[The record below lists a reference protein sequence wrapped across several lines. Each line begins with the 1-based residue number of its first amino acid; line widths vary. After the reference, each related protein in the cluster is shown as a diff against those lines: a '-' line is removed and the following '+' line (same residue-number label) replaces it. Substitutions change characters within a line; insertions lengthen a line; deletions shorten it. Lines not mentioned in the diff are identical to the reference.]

1 MSINTSGN
9 NVTADESMKAL
20 LETTIAK
27 VNELTSYCTN
37 LRKIIEV
44 LDKNKDKLIYKV
56 DKLKIELTELNQYGR
71 RESIE
76 ISNIP
81 ESIHQNALEDHVIK
95 ILNSIHVK
103 LTHYDIVAV
112 HRIGKRSSKPRNVI
126 IRFLNRKSAFLSL
139 KNRRMLKNGE
149 YKGCYISENLCP
161 YNRKLFNRL
170 YKLKKTGHI
179 HHVWTYNGSVYMCIE
194 ENGDTKH
201 VQHSSDIDYYL
212 YEDDYTF
219 SSEHGSIIG
228 ENTGQVNNV
237 IGVNNVTSGSNI
249 TVVTSN

>member
-1 MSINTSGN
+1 MSSITSEII
-9 NVTADESMKAL
+9 VTADDSMKSL

-27 VNELTSYCTN
+27 VNELTSYVTN

-44 LDKNKDKLIYKV
+44 LDKKKDKLLYKV

-76 ISNIP
+76 LSNIP
-81 ESIHQNALEDHVIK
+81 ESIHQSALEDHVIK
-95 ILNSIHVK
+95 ILKSINVK
-103 LTHYDIVAV
+103 VTHYDIVAV

-139 KNRRMLKNGE
+139 KNRRMLKNGA

-170 YKLKKTGHI
+170 YKMKKEGHI
-179 HHVWTYNGSVYMCIE
+179 HHVWSYNGFVYMCIE

-201 VQHSSDIDYYL
+201 VQHTSDIDYYL

-219 SSEHGSIIG
+219 SSEHGS
-228 ENTGQVNNV
+228 NTGDNTDQVINV
-237 IGVNNVTSGSNI
+237 IGVNNVTRENT
-249 TVVTSN
+249 TVVTSK